1 MAIGVVCP
9 RKSSLLPFPIPFPF
23 NFQLSIKDPDHVGT
37 FDLC

>member
-9 RKSSLLPFPIPFPF
+9 HRSSLLPIPIPFPF
-23 NFQLSIKDPDHVGT
+23 NFQLSVEDPHHVGT